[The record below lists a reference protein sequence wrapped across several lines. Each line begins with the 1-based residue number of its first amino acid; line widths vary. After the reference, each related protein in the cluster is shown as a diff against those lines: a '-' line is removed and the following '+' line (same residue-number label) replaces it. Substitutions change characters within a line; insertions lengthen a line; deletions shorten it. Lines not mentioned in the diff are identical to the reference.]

1 MTAQTDDLW
10 LTDAGNAELLVR
22 LAGRDLRWCEAMVGS
37 GWLVWDGHRWRPDN
51 TRQVTREAMK
61 VAQAWLTSLPQ
72 ECADL
77 VKSTK
82 EEANNKR
89 RKAILQHAAK
99 CQSASAIRA
108 MLDLA
113 AAHPRIATQRDA
125 FDKDPWLFNAA
136 NATFDL
142 KRECAYSQRREDLIM
157 KVGGVAYANNAECP
171 TWVAF
176 LHRIMKGNT
185 ALIEFLQRAVGYS
198 MTGET
203 SEQCLFIL
211 HGEGSNGKGTFVEV
225 VRHVLGDYA
234 RNTPIETFTQKREG
248 GIPND
253 IAALAGARFV
263 TASESQEGVTLNE
276 ALVKNATGD
285 DTLTARFLNREYFD
299 FLPAFKIWIQTN
311 HRPVIRGTDNG
322 IWRRICLIPF
332 EVTIPKDERDKML
345 KHKLRA
351 EAPGILR
358 WCLEGASKWIAEGL
372 KPPAEVDAANAAYRS
387 DMDVAQAWID
397 ECCVTGPGAGP
408 TQFKFLYASYRN
420 WCTENGMH
428 AHKSKWLAQQ
438 LESKGYPKPARNG
451 DAVCRERIALVSA
464 APQRQGRM
472 PPDDGR
478 WAPFPD

>member
-1 MTAQTDDLW
+1 MTINTDDLW
-10 LTDAGNAELLVR
+10 LTDIGNAELLVR
-22 LAGRDLRWCEAMVGS
+22 ISGRDLRWCEAMVGS

-51 TRQVTREAMK
+51 SRQVTREAMK
-61 VAQAWLTSLPQ
+61 VAKVWLDSAPT
-72 ECADL
+72 ECTDL
-77 VKSTK
+77 VKSP
-82 EEANNKR
+82 EEAAKNQR
-89 RKAILQHAAK
+89 RKAILQHVAK
-99 CQSASAIRA
+99 CQSASGIRA
-108 MLDLA
+108 MIDLA
-113 AAHPRIATQRDA
+113 AAHPRIATQREA
-125 FDKDPWLFNAA
+125 FDKDPWLFNAT
-136 NATFDL
+136 NATLDL
-142 KRECAYSQRREDLIM
+142 KRERAHAQRREDLIM
-157 KVGGVAYANNAECP
+157 KMGGAEFSPTAECP
-171 TWVAF
+171 TWLSF
-176 LHRIMKGNT
+176 LDRIMGGNL

-211 HGEGSNGKGTFVEV
+211 HGEGSNGKGTFIEAI
-225 VRHVLGDYA
+225 RHVLGDYA

-299 FLPAFKIWIQTN
+299 FLPEFKIWIQTN
-311 HRPVIRGTDNG
+311 HKPVIRGTDNG

-332 EVTIPKDERDKML
+332 DQVIPKGERDKLL

-358 WCLEGASKWIAEGL
+358 WCLEGASKWIAGGL

-397 ECCVTGPGAGP
+397 ECCVTGPSAGP
-408 TQFKFLYASYRN
+408 TPFKFLYASYRN
-420 WCTENGMH
+420 WCSENGMFP
-428 AHKSKWLAQQ
+428 HKSKWLAQQ
-438 LESKGYPKPARNG
+438 LESKGYTKPARNG
-451 DAVCRERIALVSA
+451 DSICRERIALLTS
-464 APQRQGRM
+464 APQRSGDRRGYGQDYGSHA
-472 PPDDGR
+472 D
-478 WAPFPD
+478 